1 MILFSSCDVFCYV
14 DRRGLSKQTSCPS
27 LIVTTHWPPASPKSN
42 MLHNN
47 TNNDDKKQY
56 QQHPSTLSTSTCW
69 STTSDFYGRGGGKEE
84 IPSMMGKH
92 HHYHVLSYHAKSKL
106 IQSLQINS
114 HVVHFP
120 LLSTH
125 CRYHQLLLQPLQLL
139 LLQTPNLN

>member
-1 MILFSSCDVFCYV
+1 MIFFLMRCFLPL

-42 MLHNN
+42 
-47 TNNDDKKQY
+47 NDDKKQY
-56 QQHPSTLSTSTCW
+56 QQHPSALSTSTYW
-69 STTSDFYGRGGGKEE
+69 STTSDFYGRGGKEE
-84 IPSMMGKH
+84 IPSMMGK

-125 CRYHQLLLQPLQLL
+125 CRYRQLL